1 MEKAKLAGVTLD
13 KADLRYSNLCHSQFQ
28 QAVLTD
34 TRLDFA
40 FTFAQYDAFC
50 LATRRKCPDD
60 QGWGREQRPVINV
73 RHEDAKAYC
82 AWLTAQTGQSYTLPS
97 EAQWGYA
104 CRAGSDMAYCFGDD
118 EQQLKD
124 YAWYADNTDRQTH
137 PVGEKQP
144 NAWGL
149 YDMHGN
155 VWEWCMDRYV
165 GFRLIYATFLAVSS
179 GNATGRKNDSGYK

>member
-1 MEKAKLAGVTLD
+1 M
-13 KADLRYSNLCHSQFQ
+13 
-28 QAVLTD
+28 
-34 TRLDFA
+34 
-40 FTFAQYDAFC
+40 
-50 LATRRKCPDD
+50 
-60 QGWGREQRPVINV
+60 
-73 RHEDAKAYC
+73 AYC

-97 EAQWGYA
+97 EAQWEYA

-124 YAWYADNTDRQTH
+124 YAWYADNADGQTH

-155 VWEWCMDRYV
+155 VWEWCLDRWHDSYKDAPV
-165 GFRLIYATFLAVSS
+165 DGLAWEAGQDNDRLLRGGSWYSGSRGCRSAYRYFSVSGSSYRGFRVVRLVAPRT
-179 GNATGRKNDSGYK
+179 